1 MWAMSDRGV
10 ELMRRRN
17 CLTDNDWIRGI
28 IDKHISL
35 EDEDSSPNELLD
47 LAILL
52 MQVLDS
58 FQIEITKLPLTRL
71 RNDDTQ
77 YVDVKQ
83 KGRCGTYEI
92 EEGSALEEID

>member
-1 MWAMSDRGV
+1 
-10 ELMRRRN
+10 MRRRN

-47 LAILL
+47 LVILL
-52 MQVLDS
+52 MNVLDS

-83 KGRCGTYEI
+83 TGRSGTYEI
-92 EEGSALEEID
+92 EEGSALEEIE

>member
-1 MWAMSDRGV
+1 
-10 ELMRRRN
+10 MRRRN

-47 LAILL
+47 LTILL

-71 RNDDTQ
+71 RNDDIQ

-83 KGRCGTYEI
+83 KRSGTYEI

>member
-1 MWAMSDRGV
+1 
-10 ELMRRRN
+10 MRRRN

-47 LAILL
+47 LTILL

-83 KGRCGTYEI
+83 KRSGTYEI

>member
-1 MWAMSDRGV
+1 MERNFRS
-10 ELMRRRN
+10 EEMRRKN

-47 LAILL
+47 LVILL
-52 MQVLDS
+52 MNVLDS

-83 KGRCGTYEI
+83 TGRSGTYEI
-92 EEGSALEEID
+92 EEGSALEEIE

>member
-1 MWAMSDRGV
+1 
-10 ELMRRRN
+10 MRRKN

-35 EDEDSSPNELLD
+35 EDEDSSPNELVD
-47 LAILL
+47 LVILL
-52 MQVLDS
+52 MNVLDS

-83 KGRCGTYEI
+83 KRSGTYEI